1 MPDVLNSLE
10 SSGKSICM
18 DLSRR
23 PELEYLSPLV
33 AELRRNAPD
42 VRWIVVGAVARDL
55 QLHFKHGVRIARAT
69 EDVDFAVGVEDWTHF
84 QDFRQALLSSG
95 NFRPV
100 GDDKHIFRFR
110 DGTRVDVIP
119 FGGVENAN
127 AIVEWPPD
135 GNPQMNVLGFSALSA
150 TAEEFLLP
158 ADEPILVPKIPMIL
172 LLKFLAWQDRSKI
185 RPGVDASDIFLMLS
199 SYAGLDNSDALYG
212 PHADLLDDPDF
223 DYENAGAVIAGRD
236 LRQTLADGSADA
248 RTIAERLESLITAEL
263 EPEEPGLLLQQAPT
277 GQLELFERLLRGFLR
292 GLSGKD

>member
-1 MPDVLNSLE
+1 
-10 SSGKSICM
+10 M

-23 PELEYLSPLV
+23 PELEDLSPLV
-33 AELRRNAPD
+33 AELRRSAPD

-84 QDFRQALLSSG
+84 QDFRKALLSSG
-95 NFRPV
+95 NLRSV

-119 FGGVENAN
+119 FGGVENSS

-158 ADEPILVPKIPMIL
+158 ADEPILVPTIPMIL
-172 LLKFLAWQDRSKI
+172 LLKFLAWQDRGRL
-185 RPGVDASDIFLMLS
+185 RPGVDAADIFLMLS
-199 SYAGLDNSDALYG
+199 RYADLDNADALYDRND
-212 PHADLLDDPDF
+212 DLLDDPNF

-236 LRQTLADGSADA
+236 LRQELADGSTKP
-248 RTIAERLESLITAEL
+248 RTIADRLESLITAEL

-277 GQLELFERLLRGFLR
+277 GQLELFARLLRGFLR
-292 GLSGKD
+292 GLSGRD